1 VAAEYEVNIKLNTK
15 NVEQQLKNIDA
26 RTKRTGKMATEN
38 INALVNA
45 QDKRARLM
53 NKINELEA
61 KGVNVARLRKQ
72 IGKATTELANRRF
85 GSLEKEFRVLQRSI
99 QLE

>member
-1 VAAEYEVNIKLNTK
+1 MAAEYEVNIKLNTK

-53 NKINELEA
+53 NKINDWSLKQ
-61 KGVNVARLRKQ
+61 KG
-72 IGKATTELANRRF
+72 
-85 GSLEKEFRVLQRSI
+85 
-99 QLE
+99 